1 MGKFL
6 PGCSPGQNGGDPF
19 RHTIAKRKVLGLKF
33 TRTNKHPG
41 NIEFR
46 QKARELKPWYD
57 SVSTKEEKYD
67 ISVILME
74 SVTDEGH
81 RFLEK
86 GSDGLWYEVIG
97 NGPRKKAS
105 QALRQRINIKRSS
118 AKGRE
123 NDPGG
128 QCDVRRPGS
137 GQCAGIDRGH

>member
-1 MGKFL
+1 MNF
-6 PGCSPGQNGGDPF
+6 GCGG
-19 RHTIAKRKVLGLKF
+19 L
-33 TRTNKHPG
+33 TNKHPG

-86 GSDGLWYEVIG
+86 GSDGLWHEVDWDG
-97 NGPRKKAS
+97 ARYKAS
-105 QALRQRINIKRSS
+105 QAFR
-118 AKGRE
+118 
-123 NDPGG
+123 D
-128 QCDVRRPGS
+128 
-137 GQCAGIDRGH
+137 